1 MAWKNIQAQK
11 QLYFPY
17 VLSSIATVAMFTMI
31 ASLLMNDFVE
41 EQGATLT
48 TLMGMGAVIVGVF
61 SLVFI
66 FYTNS
71 FLMKRRKK
79 ELGLYNLLGLEKK
92 HISSILGLESLL
104 VGGFSIVAGILTGI
118 LFGFLSF
125 LLLNYLLRLPVS
137 VSYSISLEIVGL
149 TIILF
154 AGIFLATTVYNIIQI
169 SLVNPIQL
177 LKGAKEGEKEPK
189 SSPVVLIIGVV
200 SLIAGYGISLT
211 ITDPVSA
218 LTQFFLA
225 VLLVIIGTYCLFTA
239 GSIFIL
245 KAMKKNKSFYYRP
258 GPFIS
263 ISGML
268 YRMKQHAIGL
278 ANISIL
284 SVMVIIAISTTVTL
298 YVGSEETLNNR
309 FPANNNLSVMTNEDI
324 SGEELGE
331 KQAILFDRI
340 SEMSNEKN
348 IEISNKRDYRFL
360 DLTSSM
366 EGNVLEVNNSYN
378 EPVRMIATVL
388 PLDDFNQLTGQN
400 RTLSQGEVLVYSAQN
415 KVNTSTLVLGEETYQ
430 VEQLEQLP
438 EPLASNNQL
447 LEATYIIAPSVE
459 AVDKMQADYNNDSN
473 NVISYWSSNI
483 YWDIDGDS
491 DTQIEYAADVNN
503 LVENNGLEI
512 GAFFESRAASQQE
525 WYSLNGGFLFLGVFL
540 GGLFT
545 LGAALITYFKQVSE
559 GYDDRERIQIMQ
571 KVGLDKET
579 TRKAT
584 HSQIVWMFT
593 LPILTAAVHTA
604 FAYPIIQ
611 KLLVLFSITSHR
623 LLILCT
629 VGVVGVFALVYWII
643 YRITSKVY
651 LSIVE

>member
-1 MAWKNIQAQK
+1 MAWKNIQAHK

-17 VLSSIATVAMFTMI
+17 ILSSLATVAMFTMI
-31 ASLLMNDFVE
+31 ASLLTNDFVE

-92 HISSILGLESLL
+92 HISSILGMESLL
-104 VGGFSIVAGILTGI
+104 VGGFSIVSGIITGV

-125 LLLNYLLRLPVS
+125 LLLNYLLKLPVS
-137 VSYSISLEIVGL
+137 VSYSISLEIIGL
-149 TIILF
+149 TVILF
-154 AGIFLATTVYNIIQI
+154 VGIFLATTIYNIIQI

-189 SSPVVLIIGVV
+189 SSPIVLIIGVV

-225 VLLVIIGTYCLFTA
+225 VLLVIVGTYCLFTA

-245 KAMKKNKSFYYRP
+245 KAMKKNKAFYYRP

-268 YRMKQHAIGL
+268 YRMKQHAVGL

-284 SVMVIIAISTTVTL
+284 SVMVIITVSTTVTL
-298 YVGSEETLNNR
+298 YIGSEETLNNR

-324 SGEELGE
+324 SGEELGD
-331 KQAILFDRI
+331 KQGTLFERI
-340 SEMSNEKN
+340 VDMSNEKDVD
-348 IEISNKRDYRFL
+348 ISNKRGYRYL
-360 DLTSSM
+360 DLAGSI
-366 EGNVLEVNNSYN
+366 EGNVFEVINSYN
-378 EPVRMIATVL
+378 DPVRLIVTIL
-388 PLDDFNQLTGQN
+388 PLTDFNQLTGQDRSLN
-400 RTLSQGEVLVYSAQN
+400 QDEVLAYSAQN
-415 KVNTSTLVLGEETYQ
+415 IVNTSTLVLGEETYQ

-447 LEATYIIAPSVE
+447 LEATYIVAPSVA
-459 AVDKMQADYNNDSN
+459 AVDKMQADYNNDSEN
-473 NVISYWSSNI
+473 ELSYWSSNI
-483 YWDIDGDS
+483 YWDIEGGKEVEK
-491 DTQIEYAADVNN
+491 EYAVAVNN
-503 LVENNGLEI
+503 LVSDNGLEI
-512 GAFFESRAASQQE
+512 GAFFESREASAQE

-559 GYDDRERIQIMQ
+559 GYDDRDRIQIMQ
-571 KVGLDKET
+571 KVGLDRET

-593 LPILTAAVHTA
+593 LPILIAAIHTA
-604 FAYPIIQ
+604 FAYPIVQ
-611 KLLVLFSITSHR
+611 KLLVLFSITSHKT
-623 LLILCT
+623 LILCT
-629 VGVVGVFALVYWII
+629 LGVVAAFALIYWII
-643 YRITSKVY
+643 YRITSRVY